1 MLLNTLKFIFY
12 HPLNSDNPWVALWK
26 FFRWQIRNSIKP
38 RPIVH
43 SFTEHSKL
51 HLWKGLRGATGNLY
65 CGLMEYQE
73 MSFVLH
79 FLRSTDT
86 FFDIGANVGVYTILA
101 SAEIGAQ
108 SISVEPI
115 PATFDILRKNIL
127 LNKIEHKV
135 LALQI
140 GIGSSINR
148 LNFTTS
154 LDTEN
159 HIALSHEQD
168 SLAIEVKTID
178 SIVAQIPSLIKIDVE
193 GYETEVLR
201 GATHTLANP
210 ALKAIIIELNGS
222 GKKYGYQD
230 EWIHEQLWAL
240 GFKPYSYDPILR
252 NLKELTSFGKH
263 NTIYVRDKEYV
274 LDRLVQARKI
284 KIGNKEI

>member
-1 MLLNTLKFIFY
+1 MLLNTLKYIY
-12 HPLNSDNPWVALWK
+12 QHPLNADRPWAGLWK
-26 FFRWQIRNSIKP
+26 FFWWQIRNSIKP
-38 RPIVH
+38 QHIIH
-43 SFTEHSKL
+43 DFTEHSKL
-51 HLWKGLRGATGNLY
+51 HLWRGLRGATGNLY

-101 SAEIGAQ
+101 SAEVGAQ
-108 SISVEPI
+108 TISVEPI

-135 LALQI
+135 RALQI
-140 GIGSSINR
+140 GIGSVLTH

-159 HIALSHEQD
+159 HIALAHEHK
-168 SLAIEVKTID
+168 SIEVEVKTID
-178 SIVAQIPSLIKIDVE
+178 EIAKQMPCLIKIDVE
-193 GYETEVLR
+193 GFETEVLL

-210 ALKAIIIELNGS
+210 VLKAIIIELNGS

-230 EWIHEQLWAL
+230 QWIHEQLLTL

-252 NLKELTSFGKH
+252 NVKELPHFGKH
-263 NTIYVRDKEYV
+263 NTLYIRDKEYV
-274 LDRLVQARKI
+274 LNRVAQARKI